1 MNGRAYAEHQAPL
14 HEVGALLEA
23 KAVHNG
29 RSARNHLLVL
39 ASTCGISARRV
50 DELLDRVFV
59 GVLLVLPVVAS
70 ALPQT
75 WGDRINKWLPSNAG
89 PHVRGIR
96 QHHVFALAR
105 VHRLLRL
112 RNRGTRGCRSAVAS
126 SRRMSAVVGDPPL
139 QRRRIP
145 RRTKLDFWLDFS
157 LLVAFALDYSFQFTE
172 IGRAHV

>member
-89 PHVRGIR
+89 HALMPVASDNTTLSPWRGFI
-96 QHHVFALAR
+96 VFCGYAIAALVVAG
-105 VHRLLRL
+105 VLLR
-112 RNRGTRGCRSAVAS
+112 
-126 SRRMSAVVGDPPL
+126 RRDA
-139 QRRRIP
+139 
-145 RRTKLDFWLDFS
+145 
-157 LLVAFALDYSFQFTE
+157 
-172 IGRAHV
+172 